1 MAGGHG
7 CRIRYPDRE
16 VEESVI
22 KTILL
27 LIFEFMKTG
36 LMAVGGGMACIRFLQ
51 DMIPK
56 YGWITGE
63 ELANII
69 AVAESTPGPI
79 GVNAATYMGYSVM
92 SAYGQGWALLGGVI
106 ATLSLI
112 SPQIVVIVLVARGL
126 EKYRSSK
133 LVNDAF
139 AALRPAAAGLVAAA
153 GWSVIRSSLS
163 LTFTPLHVDIIPL
176 ILYGALVALM
186 LLLLPQLKKIHPVL
200 VLAAGGLIGALLSL

>member
-1 MAGGHG
+1 M
-7 CRIRYPDRE
+7 
-16 VEESVI
+16 I

-51 DMIPK
+51 DMIAK
-56 YGWITGE
+56 YGWLTGE

-79 GVNAATYMGYSVM
+79 GVNAATYVGYSVL
-92 SAYGQGWALLGGVI
+92 SPYGAVWGVLGGI
-106 ATLSLI
+106 ISTLSLI
-112 SPQIVVIVLVARGL
+112 SPQIVVIIFVAKGL
-126 EKYRSSK
+126 EKYRRSK

-139 AALRPAAAGLVAAA
+139 GALRPAAAGLVAAA

-163 LTFTPLHVDIIPL
+163 FSLAPFHVDVVSL
-176 ILYGALVALM
+176 VLYGAQVTLM
-186 LLLLPQLKKIHPVL
+186 LLPKLKKIHPV
-200 VLAAGGLIGALLSL
+200 VFLAAGGLIGALLGL

>member
-1 MAGGHG
+1 M
-7 CRIRYPDRE
+7 
-16 VEESVI
+16 I

-51 DMIPK
+51 DMIAK
-56 YGWITGE
+56 YGWLTGE

-79 GVNAATYMGYSVM
+79 GVNAA
-92 SAYGQGWALLGGVI
+92 
-106 ATLSLI
+106 
-112 SPQIVVIVLVARGL
+112 VIVLVARGL

-139 AALRPAAAGLVAAA
+139 GALRPAAAGLVAAA
-153 GWSVIRSSLS
+153 GWSVIKSSLS
-163 LTFTPLHVDIIPL
+163 LGFVPFHVDAISL
-176 ILYGALVALM
+176 ALYGVLVVLM
-186 LLLLPQLKKIHPVL
+186 LLPKLKKIHPVL
-200 VLAAGGLIGALLSL
+200 FLAAGGLIGALLSL

>member
-1 MAGGHG
+1 M
-7 CRIRYPDRE
+7 
-16 VEESVI
+16 I

-51 DMIPK
+51 DMIAK
-56 YGWITGE
+56 YGWLTGE

-79 GVNAATYMGYSVM
+79 GVNAATYVGYSYSVL
-92 SAYGQGWALLGGVI
+92 SQYGQAWALLGGVI

-112 SPQIVVIVLVARGL
+112 APQIAVIVLVARGL

-139 AALRPAAAGLVAAA
+139 GALRPAAAGLVAAA
-153 GWSVIRSSLS
+153 GWSVIKASLS
-163 LTFTPLHVDIIPL
+163 LSFVPFHVDPISL
-176 ILYGALVALM
+176 ALYGVLVVLM
-186 LLLLPQLKKIHPVL
+186 LLPKLKKIHPVL
-200 VLAAGGLIGALLSL
+200 FLAAGGLIGALLSL

>member
-1 MAGGHG
+1 M
-7 CRIRYPDRE
+7 IR
-16 VEESVI
+16 
-22 KTILL
+22 TILL

-51 DMIPK
+51 DMIAK

-69 AVAESTPGPI
+69 AVAESSPGPI
-79 GVNAATYMGYSVM
+79 GVNAATYVGYSVL
-92 SAYGQGWALLGGVI
+92 SQYGQGWALLGGVI

-112 SPQIVVIVLVARGL
+112 APQIAVITLVARGL

-139 AALRPAAAGLVAAA
+139 GALRPAAAGLVAAA
-153 GWSVIRSSLS
+153 GWSVIRSSLGLS
-163 LTFTPLHVDIIPL
+163 LAPFHVDIIPL
-176 ILYGALVALM
+176 VLYGVSLM
-186 LLLLPQLKKIHPVL
+186 LLPKLKKIHPVL
-200 VLAAGGLIGALLSL
+200 FLAAGGLIGALLSL

>member
-1 MAGGHG
+1 M
-7 CRIRYPDRE
+7 
-16 VEESVI
+16 I

-51 DMIPK
+51 DMIAK
-56 YGWITGE
+56 YGWLTGE

-79 GVNAATYMGYSVM
+79 GVNAATYVGYSVL
-92 SAYGQGWALLGGVI
+92 SPYGAVWGVLGGI
-106 ATLSLI
+106 ISTLSLI
-112 SPQIVVIVLVARGL
+112 SPQIVVIIFVAKGL
-126 EKYRSSK
+126 EKYRRSK

-139 AALRPAAAGLVAAA
+139 GALRPAAAGLVAAA

-163 LTFTPLHVDIIPL
+163 FSLAPFHVDVVSL
-176 ILYGALVALM
+176 VLYGALVTLM
-186 LLLLPQLKKIHPVL
+186 LLPNLKKIHPVL
-200 VLAAGGLIGALLSL
+200 FLAAGGLIGAVLGL

>member
-1 MAGGHG
+1 M
-7 CRIRYPDRE
+7 
-16 VEESVI
+16 I

-51 DMIPK
+51 DMIAK
-56 YGWITGE
+56 YGWLTGE

-79 GVNAATYMGYSVM
+79 GVNAATYVGYSVL
-92 SAYGQGWALLGGVI
+92 SPYGAVWGVLGGI
-106 ATLSLI
+106 ISTLSLI
-112 SPQIVVIVLVARGL
+112 SPQIVVIIFVAKGL
-126 EKYRSSK
+126 EKYRRSK

-139 AALRPAAAGLVAAA
+139 GALRPAAAGLVAAA

-163 LTFTPLHVDIIPL
+163 FSLSPFHVDVVSL
-176 ILYGALVALM
+176 VLYGALVTLM
-186 LLLLPQLKKIHPVL
+186 LLPKLKKIHPVL
-200 VLAAGGLIGALLSL
+200 FLAAGGLIGALLGL

>member
-1 MAGGHG
+1 M
-7 CRIRYPDRE
+7 
-16 VEESVI
+16 I

-51 DMIPK
+51 DMIAR
-56 YGWITGE
+56 YGWLTGE

-79 GVNAATYMGYSVM
+79 GVNAATYVGYSVL
-92 SAYGQGWALLGGVI
+92 SQYGQGWALLGGVI

-112 SPQIVVIVLVARGL
+112 APQIAVIVLVARGL

-139 AALRPAAAGLVAAA
+139 GALRPAAAGLVAAA

-163 LTFTPLHVDIIPL
+163 IRFAPFHVDVVAL
-176 ILYGALVALM
+176 VLYGAIVALM
-186 LLLLPQLKKIHPVL
+186 SLPKLKKVHPVL
-200 VLAAGGLIGALLSL
+200 FLAAGGLIGALLRL

>member
-1 MAGGHG
+1 M
-7 CRIRYPDRE
+7 
-16 VEESVI
+16 I
-22 KTILL
+22 KTIFL

-51 DMIPK
+51 DMIAK
-56 YGWITGE
+56 YGWLTQE

-79 GVNAATYMGYSVM
+79 GVNAATYVGYSVL
-92 SAYGQGWALLGGVI
+92 SPYGSGWALLGGVI

-112 SPQIVVIVLVARGL
+112 APQIAVIVFVARGL

-139 AALRPAAAGLVAAA
+139 DALRPAAAGLVAAA
-153 GWSVIRSSLS
+153 GWSVIRASLGFS
-163 LTFTPLHVDIIPL
+163 LQPFQVEVVPLF
-176 ILYGALVALM
+176 LYGILVALM
-186 LLLLPQLKKIHPVL
+186 LLPKLKKVHPVL
-200 VLAAGGLIGALLSL
+200 FLAAGGVFGALLKL

>member
-1 MAGGHG
+1 M
-7 CRIRYPDRE
+7 
-16 VEESVI
+16 I

-51 DMIPK
+51 DMIAK
-56 YGWITGE
+56 YGWLTGE

-79 GVNAATYMGYSVM
+79 GVNAATYVGYSVL
-92 SAYGQGWALLGGVI
+92 SPYGAVWGVLRGI
-106 ATLSLI
+106 ISTLSLI
-112 SPQIVVIVLVARGL
+112 SPQIVVIIFVAKGL
-126 EKYRSSK
+126 EKYRRSK

-139 AALRPAAAGLVAAA
+139 GALRPAAAGLVAAA

-163 LTFTPLHVDIIPL
+163 FSLAPFHVDVVSL
-176 ILYGALVALM
+176 VLYGALVTLM
-186 LLLLPQLKKIHPVL
+186 LLPKLKKIHPVL
-200 VLAAGGLIGALLSL
+200 FLAAGGLIGALLGL

>member
-1 MAGGHG
+1 M
-7 CRIRYPDRE
+7 
-16 VEESVI
+16 I

-51 DMIPK
+51 DMIAK
-56 YGWITGE
+56 YGWLTGE

-79 GVNAATYMGYSVM
+79 GVNAATYVGYSVL
-92 SAYGQGWALLGGVI
+92 SPYGAVWGVLGGI
-106 ATLSLI
+106 ISTLSLI
-112 SPQIVVIVLVARGL
+112 SPQIVVIIFVAKGL
-126 EKYRSSK
+126 EKYRRSK

-139 AALRPAAAGLVAAA
+139 GALRPAAAGLVAAA

-163 LTFTPLHVDIIPL
+163 FSLAPFHADVVSFV
-176 ILYGALVALM
+176 LYGALVTLM
-186 LLLLPQLKKIHPVL
+186 LLPKLKKIHPVL
-200 VLAAGGLIGALLSL
+200 FLAAGGLIGALLGL

>member
-1 MAGGHG
+1 M
-7 CRIRYPDRE
+7 
-16 VEESVI
+16 I

-51 DMIPK
+51 DMIAK
-56 YGWITGE
+56 YGWLTGE

-79 GVNAATYMGYSVM
+79 GVNAATYVGYSVL
-92 SAYGQGWALLGGVI
+92 SPYGAVWGMLGGI
-106 ATLSLI
+106 ISTLSLI
-112 SPQIVVIVLVARGL
+112 SPQIVVIIFVAKGL
-126 EKYRSSK
+126 EKYRRSK

-139 AALRPAAAGLVAAA
+139 GALRPAAAGLVAAA

-163 LTFTPLHVDIIPL
+163 FSLAPFHVDVVSL
-176 ILYGALVALM
+176 VLYGALVTLM
-186 LLLLPQLKKIHPVL
+186 LLPKLKKIHPVL
-200 VLAAGGLIGALLSL
+200 FLAAGGLIGALLGL

>member
-1 MAGGHG
+1 M
-7 CRIRYPDRE
+7 
-16 VEESVI
+16 I

-51 DMIPK
+51 DMIAK

-79 GVNAATYMGYSVM
+79 GVNAATYVGYSVL
-92 SAYGQGWALLGGVI
+92 SPYGAGWGVLGGLI
-106 ATLSLI
+106 STLSLI
-112 SPQIVVIVLVARGL
+112 SPQIAVIVFVAKGL

-139 AALRPAAAGLVAAA
+139 GALRPAAAGLVAAA
-153 GWSVIRSSLS
+153 GWSVIQSSLS
-163 LTFTPLHVDIIPL
+163 LSFAPFHVDAISL
-176 ILYGALVALM
+176 ALYGALVVLM
-186 LLLLPQLKKIHPVL
+186 LVPKLKSIHPAL
-200 VLAAGGLIGALLSL
+200 FLAAGGLIGVLLGL

>member
-1 MAGGHG
+1 M
-7 CRIRYPDRE
+7 
-16 VEESVI
+16 I

-51 DMIPK
+51 DMIAK
-56 YGWITGE
+56 YGWLTGE

-79 GVNAATYMGYSVM
+79 GVNAATYVGYSVL
-92 SAYGQGWALLGGVI
+92 SPYGAVWGVLGGI
-106 ATLSLI
+106 ISTLSLI
-112 SPQIVVIVLVARGL
+112 SPQIVVIIFVAKGL
-126 EKYRSSK
+126 EKYRRSK

-139 AALRPAAAGLVAAA
+139 GALRPAAAGLVTAA

-163 LTFTPLHVDIIPL
+163 FSLAPFHVDVVSL
-176 ILYGALVALM
+176 VLYGALVTLM
-186 LLLLPQLKKIHPVL
+186 LLPKLKKIHPVL
-200 VLAAGGLIGALLSL
+200 FLAAGGLIGALLGL

>member
-1 MAGGHG
+1 M
-7 CRIRYPDRE
+7 
-16 VEESVI
+16 I

-51 DMIPK
+51 DMIAK
-56 YGWITGE
+56 YGWLTGE

-79 GVNAATYMGYSVM
+79 GVNAATYVGYSVL
-92 SAYGQGWALLGGVI
+92 SPYGAVWGVLGGI
-106 ATLSLI
+106 ISTLSLI
-112 SPQIVVIVLVARGL
+112 SPQIVVIIFVAKGL
-126 EKYRSSK
+126 EKYRRSK

-139 AALRPAAAGLVAAA
+139 GALRPAAAGLVAAA

-163 LTFTPLHVDIIPL
+163 FSFVPFNVDIVSL
-176 ILYGALVALM
+176 VLYGALVTLM
-186 LLLLPQLKKIHPVL
+186 LLPKLKKIHPVL
-200 VLAAGGLIGALLSL
+200 FLAAGGLIGALLGL

>member
-1 MAGGHG
+1 M
-7 CRIRYPDRE
+7 
-16 VEESVI
+16 I

-51 DMIPK
+51 DMIAK
-56 YGWITGE
+56 YGWLTTE

-79 GVNAATYMGYSVM
+79 GVNAATYVGYSVL
-92 SAYGQGWALLGGVI
+92 APYGQVWALLGGLI

-112 SPQIVVIVLVARGL
+112 APQIGVIVFVAKGL

-139 AALRPAAAGLVAAA
+139 GALRPAAAGLVAAA
-153 GWSVIRSSLS
+153 GWSVIRASLS
-163 LTFTPLHVDIIPL
+163 LSLAPFHIDHVSL
-176 ILYGALVALM
+176 ILYAAIVALM
-186 LLLLPQLKKIHPVL
+186 LLPKLKKVHPVL
-200 VLAAGGLIGALLSL
+200 FLAAGGLIGALLSL

>member
-1 MAGGHG
+1 M
-7 CRIRYPDRE
+7 
-16 VEESVI
+16 I

-51 DMIPK
+51 DMIAK
-56 YGWITGE
+56 YGWLTGE

-79 GVNAATYMGYSVM
+79 GVNAATYVGYSVL
-92 SAYGQGWALLGGVI
+92 SPYGAVWGVLGGI
-106 ATLSLI
+106 ISTLSLI
-112 SPQIVVIVLVARGL
+112 STQIVVIIFVAKGL
-126 EKYRSSK
+126 EKYRRSK

-139 AALRPAAAGLVAAA
+139 GALRPAAAGLVAAA

-163 LTFTPLHVDIIPL
+163 FSLAPFHVDVVSL
-176 ILYGALVALM
+176 VLYGALVTLM
-186 LLLLPQLKKIHPVL
+186 LLPKLKKIHPVL
-200 VLAAGGLIGALLSL
+200 FLAAGGLIGALLGL

>member
-1 MAGGHG
+1 M
-7 CRIRYPDRE
+7 
-16 VEESVI
+16 I

-51 DMIPK
+51 DMIAK
-56 YGWITGE
+56 YGWLTGE

-79 GVNAATYMGYSVM
+79 GVNAATYVGYSVL
-92 SAYGQGWALLGGVI
+92 SQYGQAWALLGGVI

-112 SPQIVVIVLVARGL
+112 APQIAVIVL

-139 AALRPAAAGLVAAA
+139 GALRPAAAGLVAAA
-153 GWSVIRSSLS
+153 GWSVIKASLS
-163 LTFTPLHVDIIPL
+163 LSFVPFHVDPISL
-176 ILYGALVALM
+176 ALYGVLVVLM
-186 LLLLPQLKKIHPVL
+186 LLPKLKKIHPVL
-200 VLAAGGLIGALLSL
+200 FLAAGGLIGALLSL

>member
-1 MAGGHG
+1 M
-7 CRIRYPDRE
+7 
-16 VEESVI
+16 I

-51 DMIPK
+51 DMIAK
-56 YGWITGE
+56 YGWLTGE

-79 GVNAATYMGYSVM
+79 GVNAATYVGYSVL
-92 SAYGQGWALLGGVI
+92 SQYGQAWALLGGVI

-112 SPQIVVIVLVARGL
+112 APQIAVIVLVARGL

-139 AALRPAAAGLVAAA
+139 GALRPAAAGLVAAA
-153 GWSVIRSSLS
+153 GWS
-163 LTFTPLHVDIIPL
+163 
-176 ILYGALVALM
+176 A
-186 LLLLPQLKKIHPVL
+186 
-200 VLAAGGLIGALLSL
+200 